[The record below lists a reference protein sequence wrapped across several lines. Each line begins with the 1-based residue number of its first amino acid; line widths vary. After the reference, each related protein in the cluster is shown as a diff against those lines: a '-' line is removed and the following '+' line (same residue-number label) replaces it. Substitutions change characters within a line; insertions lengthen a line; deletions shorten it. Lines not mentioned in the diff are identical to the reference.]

1 MSNLLDILE
10 YGIRGIL
17 LLYLCDGAIV
27 MKNKYAKQGK
37 YIFFLLFVIWCYWL
51 GNSKRLQEFIYGS
64 ETDIQK
70 SSTSIVKVALMTA
83 VCFLLIEIFYEGGRL
98 LKFYL
103 ALLFETVIELSRFGL
118 HGFWSFGIN
127 AYISWINGKLDEGK
141 VTIDTYGFLVMHV
154 EKFALL
160 ILTLLY
166 TIIAWLTIRAV
177 RKYRKNIQ
185 DISRQGIMFL
195 MISPAVGMAFGI
207 TLRCIFYTRS
217 GEQIDFLYDKYKG
230 MYAIVPI
237 MTFLC
242 IVSIVY
248 SIRIYEELMLAQEEK
263 SSLLFYKQQLSDMAG
278 HVQEIERLYD
288 GIRGIRHDM
297 NNYIAD
303 IEQLLSMGGQREN
316 GESSAKAKTEAKK
329 YLYHMKDALDG
340 MTIRYATGNP
350 VTDVITNR
358 KYQECAKLGIG
369 FTSDFL
375 YPEKLGIEAFDLGIL
390 LNNALDNA
398 IEACKKCEGK
408 TDKPKRDTHN
418 CEGEM
423 NIRLHSYTKGRMFF
437 LRIENDCDAD
447 SLIYTKEKG
456 LKTTKADEGMH
467 GIGLK
472 NMKSV
477 VERYFGTMSYEVR
490 DGVFYLTVMLQG
502 RQEI

>member
-1 MSNLLDILE
+1 MQNLNENTQKGRYVMSNLLDILE

-17 LLYLCDGAIV
+17 LLYLCSGAIV

-37 YIFFLLFVIWCYWL
+37 YMFFLLFVIWGCWL
-51 GNSKRLQEFIYGS
+51 SNSKLLNELIYGS
-64 ETDIQK
+64 EADIQK
-70 SSTSIVKVALMTA
+70 SSASIAKVLLMVT

-103 ALLFETVIELSRFGL
+103 VLLFETVIELSRFGL

-127 AYISWINGKLDEGK
+127 AYISWITEKFYEGK
-141 VTIDTYGFLVMHV
+141 ITIDAYGVLVMHM
-154 EKFALL
+154 ERFALSVL
-160 ILTLLY
+160 MLLY
-166 TIIAWLTIRAV
+166 TIIAWLTIRAI
-177 RKYRKNIQ
+177 RKYRKNMQ

-303 IEQLLSMGGQREN
+303 IEQLLSMGGQLED
-316 GESSAKAKTEAKK
+316 GESTAKARTEANK

-340 MTIRYATGNP
+340 MTIHYVTGNP

-358 KYQECAKLGIG
+358 KYHECVKCGIG
-369 FTSDFL
+369 FTSDFI
-375 YPEKLGIEAFDLGIL
+375 YPDKLGIEAFDLGIL

-398 IEACKKCEGK
+398 VEACKKRGGK
-408 TDKPKRDTHN
+408 
-418 CEGEM
+418 
-423 NIRLHSYTKGRMFF
+423 IRLHSYIKGRMFF
-437 LRIENDCDAD
+437 LRIENDCDAEF
-447 SLIYTKEKG
+447 LIYAKDRE
-456 LKTTKADEGMH
+456 LKTTKEDEGMH
-467 GIGLK
+467 GIGMK

-490 DGVFYLTVMLQG
+490 DEVFYLTVMLQG
-502 RQEI
+502 RQDS